1 MDRVDF
7 SISKFVKANRH
18 KLTLPFKELM
28 RKQGFD
34 PVEAAPR
41 VRNRRQEP
49 KK

>member
-1 MDRVDF
+1 MDRVDLLVTRF
-7 SISKFVKANRH
+7 RQANRN

-28 RKQGFD
+28 RKQGLD